1 MNLIID
7 TTTDSIVFNPLS
19 AQGQWVNH
27 RFGKRHVDY
36 QLDSDS
42 LIDYISTFDDLDHVD
57 FVSVFG
63 DPMCYTDI
71 EKVVAFL
78 TSNHISST
86 IVTYGMGDTNLYK
99 SLSDLGV
106 YFVFKTT
113 VIVDKVFLN
122 TDWKTIKTNID
133 SVNDMQI
140 QFLKFKHNK
149 LDLDYMK
156 QIFDKVYEFDGDNI
170 AGDMS
175 SIINEE
181 GKWLYD
187 VHSVDSDKV
196 TLEKTLQ
203 GYHYLKHFVKKVKG
217 KSILDNPDNLVLPNA
232 KAFEMEQQDD
242 MYLSVTGHVF
252 YNYEEMQIFS
262 NALCDDWELRSF
274 NLDYEYEK
282 KVYYVLS
289 TLMGR
294 QLNHIDSG
302 FSN

>member
-27 RFGKRHVDY
+27 RFGKRNINY
-36 QLDSDS
+36 QLDSNS
-42 LIDYISTFDDLDHVD
+42 LIDYISSLNDIDHVD

-71 EKVVAFL
+71 EKVVSFL
-78 TSNHISST
+78 TSHHISST
-86 IVTYGMGDTNLYK
+86 IVTYGMGDINLYK
-99 SLSDLGV
+99 SLSDLGA

-113 VIVDKVFLN
+113 GIVDKVFLN
-122 TDWKTIKTNID
+122 ADWKIVKANID
-133 SVNDMQI
+133 AVKNKQI
-140 QFLKFKHNK
+140 QFIKFKHNK
-149 LDLDYMK
+149 LDLKYMK
-156 QIFDKVYEFDGDNI
+156 ELFDKVYEHDGDCI

-175 SIINEE
+175 NIVNEE

-187 VHSVDSDKV
+187 VHTVDSNKP
-196 TLEKTLQ
+196 TLEKSLQ
-203 GYHYLKHFVKKVKG
+203 GYHYLKHFVKKIKG
-217 KSILDNPDNLVLPNA
+217 KSILDNPDNFVLPNA
-232 KAFEMEQQDD
+232 KAFEMEQQEDI
-242 MYLSVTGHVF
+242 YLSVTGHVF

-262 NALCDDWELRSF
+262 NALCDDWELQAF

-282 KVYYVLS
+282 KVYYVLT

-294 QLNHIDSG
+294 QLYHIDSG
-302 FSN
+302 LSN